1 MESDKKG
8 IKFDSNKPDAYL
20 LFQDFP
26 RALKEISKLANMG
39 AHKKYE
45 PHNWQYLEDGK
56 QRYSSALVRH
66 IIEENLSEEYIEH
79 DEVFL
84 HATAVAWNAIARLE
98 LILREKE
105 NGPKN

>member
-8 IKFDSNKPDAYL
+8 TKFDSNKPDAYL

-26 RALKEISKLANMG
+26 RALQEISKLANMG
-39 AHKKYE
+39 AHKKYA

-66 IIEENLSEEYIEH
+66 MIEEILCPDYVEC

-105 NGPKN
+105 NDTEN